1 MGGIVSSIVGGG
13 KGSGDGGA
21 AAAQLAQSQADT
33 EKMRV
38 QAEQEKRDLSEQV
51 ASKRLARAR
60 GGARMLLSESRLNPE
75 EGLISSTT
83 LGA

>member
-1 MGGIVSSIVGGG
+1 MGKLIGGG
-13 KGSGDGGA
+13 GGA
-21 AAAQLAQSQADT
+21 AASAAQEQLKQSQADT

-38 QAEQEKRDLSEQV
+38 QAEEEKRDLNEKI

-60 GGARMLLSESRLNPE
+60 GGSRLLLSESRLNPE
-75 EGLISSTT
+75 EGLTPSTT

>member
-1 MGGIVSSIVGGG
+1 MTSIIGGG
-13 KGSGDGGA
+13 GGA
-21 AAAQLAQSQADT
+21 AAAAAQEQLKQSQADT

-38 QAEQEKRDLSEQV
+38 QAEQEKRDLSEQI

-60 GGARMLLSESRLNPE
+60 GGSRLLLSESRLNPE
-75 EGLISSTT
+75 EGLTPSTT

>member
-1 MGGIVSSIVGGG
+1 MGGIIGGG
-13 KGSGDGGA
+13 GGA
-21 AAAQLAQSQADT
+21 AAAAAQEQLKQSQADT

-38 QAEQEKRDLSEQV
+38 QAEQEKRDLSEQI

-60 GGARMLLSESRLNPE
+60 GGSRLLLSESRLNPE
-75 EGLISSTT
+75 EGLTPSTT

>member
-1 MGGIVSSIVGGG
+1 MGGIIGGG
-13 KGSGDGGA
+13 GGA
-21 AAAQLAQSQADT
+21 AAAAAQEQLKQSQADT

-38 QAEQEKRDLSEQV
+38 QAEQEKRDLGEQI

-60 GGARMLLSESRLNPE
+60 GGSRLLLSESRLNPE
-75 EGLISSTT
+75 EGLTPSTT

>member
-1 MGGIVSSIVGGG
+1 MGKLIGGG
-13 KGSGDGGA
+13 GGASA
-21 AAAQLAQSQADT
+21 AAAQEQLKQSQADT

-38 QAEQEKRDLSEQV
+38 QAEEEKRDLNEQI

-60 GGARMLLSESRLNPE
+60 GGSRLLLSESRLNPE
-75 EGLISSTT
+75 EGLTPSTT